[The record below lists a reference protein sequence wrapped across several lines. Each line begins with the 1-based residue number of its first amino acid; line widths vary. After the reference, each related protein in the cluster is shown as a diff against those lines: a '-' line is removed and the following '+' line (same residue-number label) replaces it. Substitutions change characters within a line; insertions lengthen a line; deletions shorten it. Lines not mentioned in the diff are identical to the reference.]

1 MKKNNEKTNAIRIL
15 EQHKISYTLH
25 DYTQSSAISG
35 KDVAA
40 YFNENEKKVFKTL
53 VTMGKSNIN
62 YVFLVPVNE
71 NLDLKKAAKVVNE
84 KNIEMIKSKNLLQTT
99 GYIHGGCSPIGMK
112 KTFKTIIDESVKN
125 YEYIFISGGKIGYQI
140 EIKVDDLK
148 KIINYEIF
156 DISKEKEK

>member
-15 EQHKISYTLH
+15 EQHKIPYTLH

-71 NLDLKKAAKVVNE
+71 ELDLKKAAKVVNE

-112 KTFKTIIDESVKN
+112 KTFKTIIDESANN

-140 EIKVDDLK
+140 EIKVADLK